1 MKKLLFVV
9 LAASA
14 ASSFAMSKVNLAEE
28 TVMCNKIQLTNKSTE
43 DFLTKNCTNAEV
55 KYFTHVVGV
64 QNNNVRVNN
73 GAVPSPTVKNNYSR
87 VKFISDEGH
96 KMDCYYK
103 AGTFEYCKIVKAKK
117 GKSAASDAADE

>member
-28 TVMCNKIQLTNKSTE
+28 TVMCNKIQVTNQSTE
-43 DFLTKNCTNAEV
+43 VFLTKNCTDADV

-64 QNNNVRVNN
+64 QNNNVRANN

-87 VKFISDEGH
+87 VKFTSDEGH
-96 KMDCYYK
+96 KMACYYK
-103 AGTFEYCKIVKAKK
+103 GSTFEYCKISKAKK
-117 GKSAASDAADE
+117 GKSEASDAADE